1 MFGRAVI
8 YTDEPKVTAE
18 NVVSVLQKAVSTHSK
33 NAKEIDYLWNYYRGK
48 TPILGKTKEVRPEIN
63 HKINV
68 NRANE
73 IVMFK
78 RGYGF
83 GEPIQYVR
91 RGTNESLTDDVAMLN
106 DYMFTQN
113 KHTEDSSLA
122 EWMYV
127 GGVGVR
133 MALPGKDSD
142 EPFKIYTL
150 DPRYSFVI
158 RYNGLGNPVVAGVK
172 VVERE
177 NRVKLYSVYTPDWY
191 FEIENDIIMKV
202 QPHTLGMVPIFEYPA
217 NAARLGGFEVAL
229 PLLDAINEVESNRL
243 DDVVQYVNSFLALLG
258 GTIDDETAKKLAEH
272 KMLCLPEGV
281 DAKYLS
287 MAMQQN
293 DTQVLS
299 DNLYEAVLTICG
311 IPNRNGG
318 SSTSDTGSAVIMRDG
333 WEAAESHMK
342 SVENEFK
349 RSEREFLKLI
359 LRILRDTVGTGLTL
373 KDLDIKF
380 SRRNYDN
387 LQTKSQVLTTMLAN
401 PKIDPYLAF
410 THCGMF
416 LDPESAYLMSKAW
429 WESNQPK
436 PEEVEIEDAETDPM
450 P

>member
-8 YTDEPKVTAE
+8 YTDEPVITAE

-33 NAKEIDYLWNYYRGK
+33 NANEINYLWEYYKGK
-48 TPILGKTKEVRPEIN
+48 TPILNKSKEVRPEIN
-63 HKINV
+63 HKLTV
-68 NRANE
+68 ARPVE
-73 IVMFK
+73 IVRFK
-78 RGYGF
+78 RGYVF

-91 RGTNESLTDDVAMLN
+91 RGTDESLTDDVAALN
-106 DYMFTQN
+106 EYMFCAN
-113 KHTEDSSLA
+113 KHSEDSSLA
-122 EWMYV
+122 EWLYV
-127 GGVGVR
+127 GGVGMR

-150 DPRYSFVI
+150 DPRHSFVI
-158 RYNGLGNPVVAGVK
+158 HYNGLGDPVVAGVK

-177 NRVKLYSVYTPDWY
+177 NQVRVYSVYTPEWY
-191 FEIENDIIMKV
+191 FEIENDVLKTSK
-202 QPHTLGMVPIFEYPA
+202 PHTLGMVPIFEYPA
-217 NAARLGGFEVAL
+217 NAARTGSFECCLSLIDAL
-229 PLLDAINEVESNRL
+229 SEIESNRL

-258 GTIDDETAKKLAEH
+258 GTIDDETAKKLDEF

-287 MAMQQN
+287 VAMQQN
-293 DTQVLS
+293 DTQVLI
-299 DNLYEAVLTICG
+299 DDLYSAILTICA
-311 IPNRNGG
+311 IPFSNG
-318 SSTSDTGSAVIMRDG
+318 SASTSDTGQAVYLRSG
-333 WEAAESHMK
+333 YTGAENDAQNT
-342 SVENEFK
+342 ENEFK

-359 LRILRDTVGTGLTL
+359 LRILRDTVGTKLTL

-387 LQTKSQVLTTMLAN
+387 LQTKSQVLTTMLTN

-429 WESNQPK
+429 WESNEAK
-436 PEEVEIEDAETDPM
+436 VEVEVEDAETDPM